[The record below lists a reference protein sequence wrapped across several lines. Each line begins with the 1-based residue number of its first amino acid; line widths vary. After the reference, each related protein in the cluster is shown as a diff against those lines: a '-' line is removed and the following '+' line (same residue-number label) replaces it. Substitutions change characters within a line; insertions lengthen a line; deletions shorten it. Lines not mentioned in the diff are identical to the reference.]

1 MRWNK
6 LSLYKYLLF
15 SILLPM
21 KTPQNI
27 IKYLVW
33 LLIVVVIR
41 LLPHF
46 PNVEP
51 IMATM
56 MPFSKKWGWVSGMI
70 FCLIAILSFDLIT
83 GTLGVWSIL
92 TAGTYTLLGISAG
105 IYFKNKENK
114 IKYYLIFAII
124 GTIVYDA
131 ITGIG
136 TWMIFFNQPFMTTFI
151 GQIPFTL
158 YHLAWNIVFSII
170 ISPLLYRWVII
181 NPKFETKYILNKIAF
196 R

>member
-1 MRWNK
+1 MKARQN
-6 LSLYKYLLF
+6 SVKYV
-15 SILLPM
+15 I
-21 KTPQNI
+21 
-27 IKYLVW
+27 W
-33 LLIVVVIR
+33 LLIVIALR

-51 IMATM
+51 VMATM
-56 MPFSKKWGWVSGMI
+56 MPFSKKWGWLSGMI
-70 FCLIAILSFDLIT
+70 FCLLAILSFDVLT
-83 GTLGVWSIL
+83 GSIGVWSIL
-92 TAGTYTLLGISAG
+92 TAGTYALLGISAW
-105 IYFKNKENK
+105 IYFKNKESK

-136 TWMIFFNQPFMTTFI
+136 TWMLFFNQSFMTTFI

-170 ISPLLYRWVII
+170 ISPLLYKRVIK